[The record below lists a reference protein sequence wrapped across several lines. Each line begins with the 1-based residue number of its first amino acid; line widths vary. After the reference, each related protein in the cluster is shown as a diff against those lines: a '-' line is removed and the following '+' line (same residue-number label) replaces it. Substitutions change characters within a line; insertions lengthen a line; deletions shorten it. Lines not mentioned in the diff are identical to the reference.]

1 MISVLDI
8 PIVNVLD
15 AGAVFGSHGRVLS
28 FVVPLFS
35 KTTSNEKRRLARDR
49 SNISSMKGLDRELY
63 NDVIKM
69 NYAFWKL
76 RLIKNTNAILEI
88 ISDHIF
94 HTVKNRNIFK
104 NMELRTS

>member
-1 MISVLDI
+1 
-8 PIVNVLD
+8 
-15 AGAVFGSHGRVLS
+15 
-28 FVVPLFS
+28 
-35 KTTSNEKRRLARDR
+35 
-49 SNISSMKGLDRELY
+49 MKGLDIDPFIE
-63 NDVIKM
+63 VIKM
-69 NYAFWKL
+69 NYAARKL

>member
-1 MISVLDI
+1 
-8 PIVNVLD
+8 
-15 AGAVFGSHGRVLS
+15 
-28 FVVPLFS
+28 
-35 KTTSNEKRRLARDR
+35 
-49 SNISSMKGLDRELY
+49 MKGLDRELY

-69 NYAFWKL
+69 NYAARKL